1 MPSWSPKIAMLLF
14 LVWKSGRFWSEYCP
28 TYNNVASSYNIPNP
42 SRQSRQDRPDR
53 ASGPLPKRTR
63 NTPKDPANQPPSASS
78 EPVRMPENQASH
90 PAPSLQDRERERLH
104 SLPILTTCNII
115 FNQDP
120 NKQKALQSA
129 PPTAQ
134 IANPASLKPASAPP
148 ARKAHA
154 TKSGIESSFPLQ
166 GQMSLSDGK

>member
-1 MPSWSPKIAMLLF
+1 M
-14 LVWKSGRFWSEYCP
+14 
-28 TYNNVASSYNIPNP
+28 ASSYNIPNP

-53 ASGPLPKRTR
+53 ASGLLPKRTR
-63 NTPKDPANQPPSASS
+63 NTPKDPANQPPSANS
-78 EPVRMPENQASH
+78 EPVRMPEYQV
-90 PAPSLQDRERERLH
+90 SLALRAYKTERERLH
-104 SLPILTTCNII
+104 SLPILTNII
-115 FNQDP
+115 KITQVP

>member
-1 MPSWSPKIAMLLF
+1 MVAQDSDVTVPGVEKWALLVGVLPNLQQRGFKLQYPKSEQTKQTRQTRQSKRAVAEEDEEYTQGSSKSTSKRKLRTRANAG
-14 LVWKSGRFWSEYCP
+14 KSGKS
-28 TYNNVASSYNIPNP
+28 
-42 SRQSRQDRPDR
+42 
-53 ASGPLPKRTR
+53 
-63 NTPKDPANQPPSASS
+63 
-78 EPVRMPENQASH
+78 
-90 PAPSLQDRERERLH
+90 PAPSLQDRD
-104 SLPILTTCNII
+104 SLPKLTNTIKI
-115 FNQDP
+115 TQVP

>member
-1 MPSWSPKIAMLLF
+1 MVTQDSDITVPGVEKWALLVGVLPNLQQRGFKLQYPKSEQTKQTRQTRQNKRAVAEEDEEYTEGSSKSTSKRKLRTRANAG
-14 LVWKSGRFWSEYCP
+14 KSGKS
-28 TYNNVASSYNIPNP
+28 
-42 SRQSRQDRPDR
+42 
-53 ASGPLPKRTR
+53 
-63 NTPKDPANQPPSASS
+63 
-78 EPVRMPENQASH
+78 
-90 PAPSLQDRERERLH
+90 PAPSLQDRD
-104 SLPILTTCNII
+104 SLPILTNTIEI
-115 FNQDP
+115 TQVP

>member
-1 MPSWSPKIAMLLF
+1 MVAQDSDVTVPGAEKWALLVGVLPNLQQRGFKLQYPKSEQTKQTRQTRQSKRAVAEEDEEYTEGSSKSTSKRKLRTRANAG
-14 LVWKSGRFWSEYCP
+14 KSGKS
-28 TYNNVASSYNIPNP
+28 
-42 SRQSRQDRPDR
+42 
-53 ASGPLPKRTR
+53 
-63 NTPKDPANQPPSASS
+63 
-78 EPVRMPENQASH
+78 
-90 PAPSLQDRERERLH
+90 PAPSLQDRD
-104 SLPILTTCNII
+104 SLPILTKII
-115 FNQDP
+115 EITQDP